1 MKYTDPTLRDML
13 ASEYVLGTL
22 TGRARV
28 RFEKLMGQDAQ
39 LRHLVSI
46 WEQRLAV
53 LHEGVEPI
61 APSNKVWS
69 GIQVRLGL
77 ASTKGT
83 SANLNLF
90 SGLWQSL
97 QFWRGLSV
105 VATTAAIVLSVYF
118 TAYQQPTV
126 LVKQYVSVITNA
138 QQQASWLAK
147 ADLSNQ
153 QVVIKVVNEQTLPLD
168 KAYELWMLPDGGA
181 APVSMGLLSPDKDKT
196 IIISKTVITQL
207 KSAKGLAV
215 SLEPSGGS
223 PTGAPTGPVL
233 YQGKLVN
240 F

>member
-1 MKYTDPTLRDML
+1 MKYTDPKLRDML

-22 TGRARV
+22 AGRARA
-28 RFEKLMGQDAQ
+28 RFEKLMAQDIQ
-39 LRHLVSI
+39 LRHLVSA
-46 WEQRLAV
+46 WEQRIAV

-61 APSNKVWS
+61 KPSDKVWS
-69 GIQVRLGL
+69 DIQTRLGL
-77 ASTKGT
+77 GDNAILSSK
-83 SANLNLF
+83 ANIL

-97 QFWRGLSV
+97 QFWRGISV

-118 TAYQQPTV
+118 TAFQQPTV
-126 LVKQYVSVITNA
+126 LVQQYVSVITNA

-153 QVVIKVVNEQTLPLD
+153 QVIIKVVNQQTLPLD
-168 KAYELWMLPDGGA
+168 KAYELWMLPDGGK
-181 APVSMGLLSPDKDKT
+181 APISMGLLSPDQDKT

-207 KSAKGLAV
+207 KTAKGLAV
-215 SLEPSGGS
+215 SLEPAGGS

-233 YQGKLVN
+233 YQGKLID